1 MNMFSEYYDGK
12 KILVTGGAGS
22 IGKKIVKELIKYDV
36 DVIRVFDNNETEL
49 FDLDNDL
56 KSSKVKIFIGDIK
69 DIQRLKYVFKDVDII
84 FHAAAYKHVPL
95 CEYNPLDAVKT
106 NILGTQNIIDMSIFC
121 DVDKV
126 VLISTDK
133 AVHPANV
140 MGATKFLAEKLIM
153 AASANSDENSTKFSC
168 VRFGNVLN
176 SRGSVIPL
184 FKKQLKHGGPITLTD
199 EDMTRFVM
207 NIYQAAELILEAG
220 SISQGGEVF
229 ILKMPA
235 FKVSDL
241 VCAMIEHYAPQYG
254 YKKDDIEVKIIG
266 KRAGEKLYEE
276 LMTSDEMLN
285 SFDNGNLFIIRDE
298 INKNHNDFVYNS
310 KEIVHLSKEEIID
323 ILQRMDDKGY

>member
-1 MNMFSEYYDGK
+1 MFSEYYKGK
-12 KILVTGGAGS
+12 KILVTGGSGS

-49 FDLDNDL
+49 FDLENDL
-56 KSSKVKIFIGDIK
+56 NSPKIKICIGDIK
-69 DIQRLKYVFKDVDII
+69 DIQRLKYVFKNVDII

-106 NILGTQNIIDMSIFC
+106 NILGTQNIIDMATYC
-121 DVDKV
+121 NVGKV

-133 AVHPANV
+133 AVNPANV
-140 MGATKFLAEKLIM
+140 MGATKFLAEKLVM
-153 AASANSDENSTKFSC
+153 AASANGDEDSTKFSC

-184 FKKQLKHGGPITLTD
+184 FKKQLKHGGPLTLTD
-199 EDMTRFVM
+199 EEMTRFVM
-207 NIYQAAELILEAG
+207 NISQAAELILEAG
-220 SISQGGEVF
+220 SLSKGGEIF

-241 VCAMIEHYAPQYG
+241 ADAMIEHYAPIYG
-254 YKKDDIEVKIIG
+254 YDKDDIEIEIIG

-276 LMTSDEMLN
+276 LMTPDEMLN
-285 SFDNGNLFIIRDE
+285 SCDNGNLFIISDE
-298 INKNHNDFVYNS
+298 VNKNHNEFVYNS
-310 KEIVHLSKEEIID
+310 NEIVHLSKDEIID
-323 ILQRMDDKGY
+323 VLERMDNMVY